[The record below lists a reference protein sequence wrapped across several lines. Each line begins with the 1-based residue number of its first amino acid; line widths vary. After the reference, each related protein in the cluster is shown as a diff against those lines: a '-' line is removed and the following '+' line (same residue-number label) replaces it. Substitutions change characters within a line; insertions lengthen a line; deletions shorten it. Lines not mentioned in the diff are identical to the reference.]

1 MDSFFI
7 CYRLGCPKQLS
18 QILLAARG
26 QKLLWRYG
34 ILICPTAI
42 FGNVLVVYVMN
53 IYYERRTT
61 TKMFIHNLSLT
72 EIFTVTLY
80 TVT

>member
-1 MDSFFI
+1 MSQATFPD
-7 CYRLGCPKQLS
+7 PLS
-18 QILLAARG
+18 RSRAEIVMEVAIA
-26 QKLLWRYG
+26 

-72 EIFTVTLY
+72 KIFTVTLY